1 MFKQFKTYPALLL
14 SMFLWGFSFVWF
26 KEANTALK
34 PMTIV
39 FGRMIIATITLG
51 LFLLLTN
58 KMERIR
64 KEDRL
69 LLIGLA
75 FCEPFL
81 YFVGESNGLTL
92 LSATAGSVLVA
103 LIPVFVALAAWIFL
117 KEKLRL
123 INYIGIV
130 LSVIGIIIFV
140 LNKEG
145 ELAYNTKGLLFML
158 LAVLSAVGYGV
169 ILGKVIDRYSP
180 LFIVFFQCFVSMILF
195 LPVFLIADIKE
206 LIAAPPSISDFIPVI
221 KLSIFASIT
230 AFVLYGIATK
240 NLGVTRANVFT
251 NFIPVVTAILSH
263 FILKEALTT
272 NNIIG
277 MVVVIIGLLLTQIK
291 SKQTT

>member
-1 MFKQFKTYPALLL
+1 MFKQFKTYTALFL

-130 LSVIGIIIFV
+130 
-140 LNKEG
+140 
-145 ELAYNTKGLLFML
+145 
-158 LAVLSAVGYGV
+158 
-169 ILGKVIDRYSP
+169 
-180 LFIVFFQCFVSMILF
+180 
-195 LPVFLIADIKE
+195 
-206 LIAAPPSISDFIPVI
+206 
-221 KLSIFASIT
+221 
-230 AFVLYGIATK
+230 
-240 NLGVTRANVFT
+240 
-251 NFIPVVTAILSH
+251 
-263 FILKEALTT
+263 
-272 NNIIG
+272 
-277 MVVVIIGLLLTQIK
+277 
-291 SKQTT
+291 